1 MKHDHAG
8 FNSLAQSY
16 AASYAAPHSAA
27 YSLGRAEVENRVRR
41 FLPLVRRTA
50 WLINGRGREGLE
62 IEDLMQ
68 VGILAL
74 TECAQR
80 HSGPTEDGFAAY
92 AKIRVRGAMLDEVRR
107 VAHTSRTARSKR
119 AAYERALAALRGS
132 LGRDPSR
139 GELARALD
147 LNDAELLA
155 IESSGVKLTPMDEA
169 YDETSLA
176 FASDDP
182 DPFEALCAAEDRE
195 RLLKAMIAL
204 PDRLKLVLQLFFV
217 EELNLTEIAAVL
229 EVSVPR
235 VHQLRAKALKDLRA
249 LLDGS
254 D

>member
-1 MKHDHAG
+1 MKHDQTG
-8 FNSLAQSY
+8 FAIAQPY
-16 AASYAAPHSAA
+16 APT
-27 YSLGRAEVENRVRR
+27 RAVVEDRVRR
-41 FLPLVRRTA
+41 FMPLVRRAA
-50 WLINGRGREGLE
+50 WHINGHGRDGLE
-62 IEDLMQ
+62 VEDLVQ
-68 VGILAL
+68 AGIVAL

-107 VAHTSRTARSKR
+107 TAHDSRTARTRR
-119 AAYERALAALRGS
+119 AAHDRALESLRGE
-132 LGRDPSR
+132 LGREPSR
-139 GELARALD
+139 AELARAMGVD
-147 LNDAELLA
+147 DAELRA
-155 IESSGVKLTPMDEA
+155 IEASGVKLTPIDDA

-182 DPFEALCAAEDRE
+182 DPFEALCAAEDRD
-195 RLLKAMIAL
+195 RLLAAMIQL

-249 LLDGS
+249 LMEAEVED
-254 D
+254 

>member
-8 FNSLAQSY
+8 FGALTQPY
-16 AASYAAPHSAA
+16 APS
-27 YSLGRAEVENRVRR
+27 RAEVEDRVRR

-50 WLINGRGREGLE
+50 WHINGRGREGLE
-62 IEDLMQ
+62 IEDLVQ
-68 VGILAL
+68 AGILAL

-80 HSGPTEDGFAAY
+80 HAGPTEDGFAAY

-107 VAHTSRTARSKR
+107 VAHDSRTARARRSG
-119 AAYERALAALRGS
+119 YERALAMLRGQ
-132 LGRDPSR
+132 LGREPSR
-139 GELARALD
+139 AELARAMEVSD
-147 LNDAELLA
+147 GELLA
-155 IESSGVKLTPMDEA
+155 IEASGVKLTPIDDA

-182 DPFEALCAAEDRE
+182 DPFEALCAVEDRE
-195 RLLKAMIAL
+195 RLIAAMVKL

-235 VHQLRAKALKDLRA
+235 VHQLRAKALKDLRV
-249 LLDGS
+249 LLEGDA
-254 D
+254 

>member
-1 MKHDHAG
+1 MKHDHAA
-8 FNSLAQSY
+8 FAAPLQSY
-16 AASYAAPHSAA
+16 APS
-27 YSLGRAEVENRVRR
+27 RAVVEDRVRR
-41 FLPLVRRTA
+41 FMPLVRRAA
-50 WLINGRGREGLE
+50 WHINGAGRDGLE
-62 IEDLMQ
+62 IEDLVQ
-68 VGILAL
+68 AGIVAL

-107 VAHTSRTARSKR
+107 TAHDSRTTRAKR
-119 AAYERALAALRGS
+119 AAYDRALEALRGT
-132 LGRDPSR
+132 LGREPGR
-139 GELARALD
+139 AELAQTMD
-147 LNDAELLA
+147 VSDAELLA
-155 IESSGVKLTPMDEA
+155 IEASGVRLTPIDDA

-182 DPFEALCAAEDRE
+182 DPFEALCAAEDRD
-195 RLLKAMIAL
+195 RLLQAMIAL

-249 LLDGS
+249 LMEGD
-254 D
+254 